1 MWTTV
6 HGLADLWIRGG
17 GLPGADETFGLD
29 DFIALSQSMVLG
41 INAETAGTNNER
53 TTR

>member
-1 MWTTV
+1 M

-29 DFIALSQSMVLG
+29 EFIALSQSISLG
-41 INAETAGTNNER
+41 VHAEPSNTKHRRNPS
-53 TTR
+53 